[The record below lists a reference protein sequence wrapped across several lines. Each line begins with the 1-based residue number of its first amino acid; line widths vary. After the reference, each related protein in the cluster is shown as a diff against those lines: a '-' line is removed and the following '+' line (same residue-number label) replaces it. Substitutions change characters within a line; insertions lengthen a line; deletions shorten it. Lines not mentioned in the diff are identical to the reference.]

1 MLNDC
6 VRVWIL
12 NAVGITDK
20 MEPNELTVCYTDI
33 NGSEQFSDQDTDM
46 NRTDRTEYSEL
57 NLVPP
62 PASGGLESL

>member
-46 NRTDRTEYSEL
+46 NRTDRIEDSEL

-62 PASGGLESL
+62 PRLGAWKV

>member
-46 NRTDRTEYSEL
+46 NRTDRTEDSEL

-62 PASGGLESL
+62 RV